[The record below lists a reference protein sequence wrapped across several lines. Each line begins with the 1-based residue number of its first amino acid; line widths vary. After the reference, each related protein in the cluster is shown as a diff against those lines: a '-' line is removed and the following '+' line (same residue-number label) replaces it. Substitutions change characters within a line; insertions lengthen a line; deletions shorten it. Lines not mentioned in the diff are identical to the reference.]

1 MVKKNKD
8 PFNPTNNEFRASLNP
23 TEQRKALA
31 TMRFIGCDSR
41 AVYVK
46 MALASFQK
54 NNCPPNEQ

>member
-1 MVKKNKD
+1 
-8 PFNPTNNEFRASLNP
+8 
-23 TEQRKALA
+23 LA